1 MPQNT
6 NFTLEPATYTKLDF
20 VGLRAWVMGVSVTK
34 IESLYYSEDSPQV
47 VYGLEKHFKKM
58 LDDLVIR
65 AMVANPHIADSLRK
79 AHSGGRLTEGALK
92 VIYELSQQKTT
103 KDPLPSDPVSQ
114 WFRPTITKI
123 LTSEGCTTLLSLV
136 KLIEHRGPNWHRT
149 LPRLGK
155 RKAQT
160 IEKWLNSRES
170 TRIDPKTQ
178 IVVFDEAPKRELLL
192 KPVALEL
199 ISAVPSPLSGA
210 LGRNR
215 ATDFCFIQAKDDL
228 QAIHDYLLR
237 FRDKPPTFKAYR
249 KELERLL
256 LWCVL
261 VRKTAL
267 SSLLVHD
274 CEAYKDFLAKP
285 TLEFM
290 GPRQKRYSPKWR
302 PFAEPLLTDAE
313 KLRKKNDPTW
323 EKSPLTPESQKFAVQ
338 IIRAAFEWLV
348 KMRYLG
354 GNPWIGVKDPST
366 DIQVLEMQIDKA
378 LPSSLWEKTVEI
390 LHEKA
395 QLSQQWRVARA
406 AIMLMGETGLR
417 RSEAAGALQ
426 KNLRESPHA
435 DLFILRV
442 LGKRSKWRD
451 VPVSQSTVEA
461 LQAHWFDID
470 EDEEGESPPL
480 LHPRKRLKTKTAQD
494 KTAPGYNPGALGT
507 LVVNSL
513 KQLALDDRFTTREV
527 QQLLGASAHDLRHT
541 FGTSMVAHGL
551 PTDVLQKILG
561 HVSLAT
567 TSIYVQAEE
576 KRIAI
581 ESGKAFASKDGNVS
595 EDT

>member
-6 NFTLEPATYTKLDF
+6 NVTLEPAAYTKLDF
-20 VGLRAWVMGVSVTK
+20 VGLRAWVMGVSVSK

-92 VIYELSQQKTT
+92 VIYEISQQKTT

-114 WFRPTITKI
+114 WFRPAITKI

-155 RKAQT
+155 LKAQT

-178 IVVFDEAPKRELLL
+178 VLVLDTVQKKELTQTPL
-192 KPVALEL
+192 PLEL
-199 ISAVPSPLSGA
+199 ISAVPSALNGA
-210 LGRNR
+210 QGRNR
-215 ATDFCFIQAKDDL
+215 ATAFCFIPAQDDL
-228 QAIHDYLLR
+228 QAIQDYLLR
-237 FRDKPPTFKAYR
+237 FRDQPPTLRVYR

-267 SSLLVHD
+267 SSMLVHD
-274 CEAYKDFLAKP
+274 CEAYKDFLADP
-285 TLEFM
+285 IPSFI
-290 GPRQKRYSPKWR
+290 GPRHKRFSPKWR
-302 PFAEPLLTDAE
+302 PFAEPLGSSGKDA
-313 KLRKKNDPTW
+313 K
-323 EKSPLTPESQKFAVQ
+323 PLTPESQKFAVQ
-338 IIRAAFEWLV
+338 IIRSAFEWLV

-354 GNPWIGVKDPST
+354 GNPWIGVKDPAT
-366 DIQVLEMQIDKA
+366 EIQILEMQIDKA

-417 RSEAAGALQ
+417 RSEAAAALQ

-435 DLFILRV
+435 DLYILRV

-451 VPVSQSTVEA
+451 VPVSKSTVEA

-470 EDEEGESPPL
+470 ENEEGESPPL
-480 LHPRKRLKTKTAQD
+480 LHPRKRLKTKSAQD
-494 KTAPGYNPGALGT
+494 KTAPGYNPGALGA

-513 KQLALDDRFTTREV
+513 KQLALDDRFTSREV
-527 QQLLGASAHDLRHT
+527 QQLLDASAHDLRHT
-541 FGTSMVAHGL
+541 FGTSMVANGL

-576 KRIAI
+576 KRIAV
-581 ESGKAFASKDGNVS
+581 ESEKAFAQKDSNLS
-595 EDT
+595 